1 MEIRKYK
8 GEDCAA
14 MADLFYETVHTV
26 NARDYTPAQLDAW
39 AWGDVDLDVWD
50 RSFREHITVVAEEE
64 GKIIGFGDVDGSG
77 YLDRLYVHKDFQ
89 GRGIASAICDTLESV
104 VEENQKEAGDTAKN
118 CFITHAS
125 ITARPFFEKRGYRV
139 IREQLVERRGEKLK
153 NFVMEKAFF
162 AGGKEAE
169 QKGSL

>member
-1 MEIRKYK
+1 MRPSIRSMP
-8 GEDCAA
+8 GII
-14 MADLFYETVHTV
+14 
-26 NARDYTPAQLDAW
+26 RR
-39 AWGDVDLDVWD
+39 
-50 RSFREHITVVAEEE
+50 RSWMP
-64 GKIIGFGDVDGSG
+64 GPG
-77 YLDRLYVHKDFQ
+77 
-89 GRGIASAICDTLESV
+89 ESV

>member
-8 GEDCAA
+8 SEDCAA
-14 MADLFYETVHTV
+14 MADF
-26 NARDYTPAQLDAW
+26 
-39 AWGDVDLDVWD
+39 
-50 RSFREHITVVAEEE
+50 
-64 GKIIGFGDVDGSG
+64 
-77 YLDRLYVHKDFQ
+77 
-89 GRGIASAICDTLESV
+89 
-104 VEENQKEAGDTAKN
+104 QKEAGDTAKN

>member
-1 MEIRKYK
+1 M
-8 GEDCAA
+8 
-14 MADLFYETVHTV
+14 
-26 NARDYTPAQLDAW
+26 
-39 AWGDVDLDVWD
+39 
-50 RSFREHITVVAEEE
+50 VAEEE
-64 GKIIGFGDVDGSG
+64 GKIIGFGDMDRSG